1 MELLPYLITF
11 AVGLAVGIFVEWKY
25 GSKLSAENAAAH
37 AALTQATAAVNQAAT
52 AIGNAVKP
60 TT

>member
-1 MELLPYLITF
+1 MDLIPYLICI
-11 AVGLAVGIFVEWKY
+11 AVGIAIGIFIELRY
-25 GSKLSAENAAAH
+25 GPKLSAENAAAH